1 MLELRD
7 LGKRYGGIR
16 ALDGVSFVVQAG
28 EIVGLMGANGA
39 GKTTLFELIAGN
51 SRPTSGD
58 VLLEGSSLVGLRPDQ
73 IARRGVTR
81 AFQIVRPFSG
91 LSVLEN
97 AQIAAL
103 FGTRDCKIDAA
114 ETAAKEALAAVG
126 LADRARDLASD
137 LTLSGQKRLEIARAI
152 ATGAR
157 LMLIDE
163 VMAGLTPAEVGEM
176 IAILQA
182 LRRERSLTLIVIEH
196 VMRALMQLS
205 DRIVV
210 LHLGRLIAQGTPA
223 EVAANRE
230 VSDVYFGKEA
240 ADA

>member
-16 ALDGVSFVVQAG
+16 ALDGVSFVVEAG

-58 VLLEGSSLVGLRPDQ
+58 VVLEGSSLVGLRPDQ

-103 FGTRDCKIDAA
+103 FGTRHCKIDAA

-126 LADRARDLASD
+126 LADHARDLASD

-176 IAILQA
+176 IAILQE

>member
-16 ALDGVSFVVQAG
+16 ALDGVSFVVEAG

-97 AQIAAL
+97 AQIPAL
-103 FGTRDCKIDAA
+103 FGTRHCKIDAA